1 MEQPRSQGLLS
12 SCPMERVPRN
22 EVVNENQSRLK
33 NNRNVCTLNNA
44 RVPLPTSSASKS
56 QLSFLCQCN
65 PVQWISNFFV
75 KDNTLQY
82 DYQRELSLRQKIS
95 VHTNTFQRVRLLL
108 ASAQRFLNQNALLF
122 KVVQGVLDIKSVTD
136 ILVERTFTL
145 PYPCKYASCSE
156 ARYFLS
162 DFTNW

>member
-22 EVVNENQSRLK
+22 EVVNENQSRLN

-65 PVQWISNFFV
+65 PVQWIFTVFV
-75 KDNTLQY
+75 VVRLLERAQFVFY
-82 DYQRELSLRQKIS
+82 IQRQEIS
-95 VHTNTFQRVRLLL
+95 VHTNTYQRVRLRL
-108 ASAQRFLNQNALLF
+108 ASAQIFLNQNALLF
-122 KVVQGVLDIKSVTD
+122 KVLQGVVGKSDTD

-145 PYPCKYASCSE
+145 PYPCKHAGCSE
-156 ARYFLS
+156 AHYFLS